1 MRGKWF
7 GLLRWLGLV
16 IIVAMPMVIAAGCG
30 SNADKVSKNIS
41 TKCEQFNCQRRIVG
55 VNGITDKVEF
65 MVVGRCSIE
74 GSTNLPGIRAL
85 EVTCKQGPHEYKK
98 HYLSLS
104 DNMFF
109 VATQLK
115 PLDVSIYHTEII
127 LKPQNIAP
135 DFDLQTGGG

>member
-1 MRGKWF
+1 MRRKWFDLLRWF
-7 GLLRWLGLV
+7 GLVAV
-16 IIVAMPMVIAAGCG
+16 IVGAMLITAGCG